1 MVETGDILKFDSFV
15 ALFNM
20 ADNKDYVRFPSTGPN
35 MKNGEKFKVINSVE
49 FKCYK
54 SITN

>member
-35 MKNGEKFKVINSVE
+35 MKNGEKFKVINGVE
-49 FKCYK
+49 CHFYH
-54 SITN
+54 S